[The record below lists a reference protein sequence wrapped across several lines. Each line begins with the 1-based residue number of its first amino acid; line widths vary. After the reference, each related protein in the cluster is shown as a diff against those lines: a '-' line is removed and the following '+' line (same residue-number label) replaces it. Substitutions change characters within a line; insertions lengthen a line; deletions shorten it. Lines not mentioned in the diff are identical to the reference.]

1 MIRSRVRRFMNV
13 ITSYS
18 IHYTKLYE
26 GNPKQK
32 NGGLYFM
39 KKTRLAVATKWLIDI
54 IFFSGILVCAAVP
67 WIIKIA
73 GNYTFVFKEYYL
85 QMVIVFIVAGIFA
98 DLIFFELRH
107 MFRTILREDPFVM
120 SNVVSLKR
128 MGVYSFI
135 IALCTI
141 TRLFIVITS
150 YSIHY
155 TKLYD
160 QLVFIKHLKELE
172 SLQNLTVCW

>member
-1 MIRSRVRRFMNV
+1 
-13 ITSYS
+13 
-18 IHYTKLYE
+18 
-26 GNPKQK
+26 
-32 NGGLYFM
+32 M

-141 TRLFIVITS
+141 TRLFIIITPAVLVVI
-150 YSIHY
+150 
-155 TKLYD
+155 
-160 QLVFIKHLKELE
+160 LVFAIAGLF
-172 SLQNLTVCW
+172 SLVLAQVFEQAVNFKQENDLTI